1 MLVSL
6 VNIQALLTGETIN
19 WENLHGKQYDTIKMG
34 MKEGTWGDEHW
45 VFYATDVLLKTTS
58 ETNDVLYVG

>member
-34 MKEGTWGDEHW
+34 MKEGT
-45 VFYATDVLLKTTS
+45 
-58 ETNDVLYVG
+58 